1 MLMGLNTHISV
12 LPIHLTK
19 KNMKKNNLEKELF
32 LYSSHIQK
40 LPNFRTCVEKHYDLM
55 LSMCKTHPLFYKT
68 MFKDTRFN
76 IAITVLCFYFTQKA
90 PTLSDVK
97 NYCVNHGLGSHNSL
111 ESLMFF
117 LRVGGRLNVFKSEKD
132 KRILLFNPTEK
143 GLNETRR
150 YLANSLAIFPELL
163 PDYRLEKNHL
173 DSYEGLEKFF
183 IRCAELF
190 FNDVIVS
197 NILPDSQI
205 FLLKD
210 AGHMIFIRLYL
221 EALKQKENPGVATTI
236 SYSQIAKE
244 TSVSRTH
251 LRRIVDAAAK
261 KSLMTPHENMTLTL
275 HDSFI
280 TLAEEYMGL
289 YFAFVLYCLEINPS
303 DEK

>member
-1 MLMGLNTHISV
+1 MQ
-12 LPIHLTK
+12 
-19 KNMKKNNLEKELF
+19 KNNLAKELF
-32 LYSSHIQK
+32 LYSSVIQT
-40 LPNFRTCVEKHYDLM
+40 LPNFRQSIGRHYDLM
-55 LSMCKTHPLFYKT
+55 LSMCNTHPLFYKT

-76 IAITVLCFYFTQKA
+76 IAITILCFYFTRKD

-97 NYCVNHGLGSHNSL
+97 NYCVSHGLGSHNSI

-117 LRVGGRLNVFKSEKD
+117 LRVGGRLNVKKSEKD
-132 KRILLFNPTEK
+132 KRILLFSPTEK
-143 GLNETRR
+143 GLDETRR
-150 YLANSLAIFPELL
+150 YLANSLAIFPDLL
-163 PDYRLEKNHL
+163 PDYRLKKDHL
-173 DSYEGLEKFF
+173 ENYEGLKNFF
-183 IRCAELF
+183 IRCADLM

-197 NILPDSQI
+197 NILPDSQV

-210 AGHMIFIRLYL
+210 AGHMIFIRLYI
-221 EALKQKENPGVATTI
+221 ESLKQKENHGVTANI

-261 KSLMTPHENMTLTL
+261 KNLMTPHENMTLTL

-289 YFAFVLYCLEINPS
+289 YFAFVLYCLDIDPTNS
-303 DEK
+303 VLM